1 SYSELQMARIPSPQ
15 RHFFPQNHE
24 LQWVEPRESRQ

>member
-1 SYSELQMARIPSPQ
+1 RIPSPQ
-15 RHFFPQNHE
+15 RHLLPQNRE